1 MIPLIL
7 ISIDSIDY
15 PNPRTFRD
23 EELCKWYGCYV
34 TLMRTEGTM
43 MNGQLFGKGKGC
55 GHGTAA
61 SSTSTTSAGAGV
73 GGSGRGGGE
82 FLLTPQPQT
91 TRRSTIEP
99 IVHSVPHHQRHHPQR
114 HHQLHADRRR
124 SSGDDNNYCHEDGD
138 SATAARPGNPP
149 LASLLTNQTW
159 HEVGNS
165 PHPINATDEFDV
177 MVDQLSSILA
187 MRLRNLLVHRITGSD
202 GVRSSTSSAS
212 IDSSNS
218 TTNPSPSSS
227 SSSASAMEYLKV
239 DTRIGDFVLADSISN
254 SIREYVKQIG
264 RMYNAVGFHS
274 FEHATHVT
282 ISMNKLLS
290 MINTV
295 NSNLFSH
302 VQSWT
307 SGLNLASR
315 DHERQ
320 AGGGGHHGC
329 GADDDVSSFG
339 IGEDPRILFAMVFSA
354 LIHDVGHRGVPNSVL
369 VEEEDEL
376 AILHNDVSVAEQN
389 SLQVAFSVLRQDEFA
404 GLKNCICPTSEER
417 KFFRKTV
424 ISMVMVTDISD
435 QERVQIAASRWNAA
449 FPTSC
454 SALLGGNT
462 IGGAGRAGMHLLTL
476 PSKKKGIQSSELK
489 SSISRRRFTQFTT
502 DAAVEEFRLSA
513 RLGIRTSMDM
523 SGMLIDAYHT
533 IDQLQQHAVLE
544 TIMNVADVAHTMQSF
559 RVFVKWNKRLFKELY
574 VAYLSNRLSFNPSEN
589 WCQNQIGF
597 FSHFILPLTLKLKRC
612 GIFGSTG
619 SVFEYFATENKK
631 RWMNE
636 GEEISKEIIRD
647 VKNEVEREQ
656 AIALNGVYAKET
668 KAPNEILDV
677 EYEAESEQAFS
688 TNENVHEISNAIVR
702 GVTKEVEREQAITT
716 DENGVCDRD

>member
-1 MIPLIL
+1 MHGLL
-7 ISIDSIDY
+7 
-15 PNPRTFRD
+15 
-23 EELCKWYGCYV
+23 L
-34 TLMRTEGTM
+34 
-43 MNGQLFGKGKGC
+43 GKGKGY

-61 SSTSTTSAGAGV
+61 SSTTTSAAGAGV
-73 GGSGRGGGE
+73 GGSGRGGGK
-82 FLLTPQPQT
+82 FLLTLQPQT
-91 TRRSTIEP
+91 TRRSTIE
-99 IVHSVPHHQRHHPQR
+99 VHSLPHHPRHHPQP
-114 HHQLHADRRR
+114 HHLQHADGRR
-124 SSGDDNNYCHEDGD
+124 SSGDDNTYCHDDEDDD
-138 SATAARPGNPP
+138 SATAAARPGNPP

-159 HEVGNS
+159 HEVGNN
-165 PHPINATDEFDV
+165 PYPINATDEFDV

-227 SSSASAMEYLKV
+227 SASAMEYLKV
-239 DTRIGDFVLADSISN
+239 DTRIGDFVLADAISN

-295 NSNLFSH
+295 NSSLFSH

-320 AGGGGHHGC
+320 AGGGGHHGY

-389 SLQVAFSVLRQDEFA
+389 SLQVAFSVLQQDEFA
-404 GLKNCICPTSEER
+404 ALKSCICPTTEER

-454 SALLGGNT
+454 SALLGGNA
-462 IGGAGRAGMHLLTL
+462 IGGGGGGSGRAGMHLLTL
-476 PSKKKGIQSSELK
+476 PTKKKGIQSSELK

-513 RLGIRTSMDM
+513 RLGIRTSMDI

-533 IDQLQQHAVLE
+533 INQLQQHAVLE

-589 WCQNQIGF
+589 WYQNQIGF
-597 FSHFILPLTLKLKRC
+597 FSHFILPLTQKLKRC

-647 VKNEVEREQ
+647 VKCEIAREQ
-656 AIALNGVYAKET
+656 AIATNGFCDHELKLFNDAT
-668 KAPNEILDV
+668 NEV
-677 EYEAESEQAFS
+677 AREQAVS
-688 TNENVHEISNAIVR
+688 TNENGACVHEISKSIVR
-702 GVTKEVEREQAITT
+702 DVTKEVEREQAIAT
-716 DENGVCDRD
+716 DKIGGARD